1 MKLVIQRV
9 KSASVSI
16 DGQVYNSIQQGLLLL
31 VGVGPDDDQKDLDY
45 AVRKVSQMR
54 IFSDEEDKMNLS
66 VKDIQGEILSISQ
79 FTLFADTKKGNRP
92 AFTGAAKPDMA
103 SQLYDAFNDQLEKE
117 VPVKRG
123 IFGADMA
130 IELINDGPVTILL
143 DTKHPW
149 LRKHAVGLDCMF
161 FDIELLGDHLVDR
174 NFLSMDNEV
183 IEACVVIVPLKR
195 DGITNLEMDLV

>member
-16 DGQVYNSIQQGLLLL
+16 DGQVYNAIQQGLLLL
-31 VGVGPDDDQKDLDY
+31 VGVGPEDDQKDLEY

-66 VKDIQGEILSISQ
+66 VKDVQGEVLSISQ

-103 SQLYDAFNDQLEKE
+103 SDFYDALNQKLAQE
-117 VPVKRG
+117 VPVQTG
-123 IFGADMA
+123 IFGADMQV
-130 IELINDGPVTILL
+130 ELVNDGPVTIIL
-143 DTKHPW
+143 DTKN
-149 LRKHAVGLDCMF
+149 R
-161 FDIELLGDHLVDR
+161 
-174 NFLSMDNEV
+174 
-183 IEACVVIVPLKR
+183 
-195 DGITNLEMDLV
+195 